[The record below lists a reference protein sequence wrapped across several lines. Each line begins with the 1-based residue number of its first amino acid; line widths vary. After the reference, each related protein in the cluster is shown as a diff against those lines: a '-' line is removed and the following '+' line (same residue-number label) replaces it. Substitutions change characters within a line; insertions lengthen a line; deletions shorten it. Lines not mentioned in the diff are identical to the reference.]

1 MTDSPAHQILA
12 RRSPALFRSFAFYL
26 RWYLGRHFHAMR
38 VSRTGL
44 PRGVMG
50 KPLIVYSNHPS
61 WWDPAVYILLC
72 DMLFPGRA
80 GYGPMDAAA
89 LGKYG
94 VLERMGVFG
103 VELDNPRGAATFLR
117 TCLAVLASP
126 SNMLWIT
133 AEGAFTD
140 HRTERPVMLRPGLAH
155 LARHVPGAV
164 ILPLALEYTFW
175 DESRPEALV
184 RFGEPLLSD
193 RQGSVAEWTTRL
205 EASLA
210 DTMDA
215 LATESA
221 TRNPALFQPL
231 VRGGV
236 GSAAST
242 IRGAG
247 CGPPPTAAAS
257 TRAMAARHDR
267 PAQCPGAPAR
277 RRAVRARPAQPA
289 RFPQAGTG
297 RGVAADLRPDP
308 RAQRGGQYRRRRRRD
323 PGQHRRRVRGR
334 GAG

>member
-1 MTDSPAHQILA
+1 
-12 RRSPALFRSFAFYL
+12 
-26 RWYLGRHFHAMR
+26 MR

-44 PRGVMG
+44 PRGVAG

-72 DMLFPGRA
+72 DILFPNRA

-140 HRTERPVMLRPGLAH
+140 HRTRPVALRPGLAH
-155 LARHVPGAV
+155 LARQVPGAV

-175 DESRPEALV
+175 DESRPEALL

-193 RQGSVAEWTTRL
+193 RQGSVADWTARL

-236 GSAAST
+236 GIGGIYDSWRWLRA
-242 IRGAG
+242 
-247 CGPPPTAAAS
+247 TAN
-257 TRAMAARHDR
+257 
-267 PAQCPGAPAR
+267 GR
-277 RRAVRARPAQPA
+277 R
-289 RFPQAGTG
+289 F
-297 RGVAADLRPDP
+297 DP
-308 RAQRGGQYRRRRRRD
+308 SHGSET
-323 PGQHRRRVRGR
+323 
-334 GAG
+334 

>member
-1 MTDSPAHQILA
+1 
-12 RRSPALFRSFAFYL
+12 
-26 RWYLGRHFHAMR
+26 MR

-44 PRGVMG
+44 PRGVAG

-72 DMLFPGRA
+72 DMLFPNRA

-140 HRTERPVMLRPGLAH
+140 HRTRPVALRPGLAH
-155 LARHVPGAV
+155 LARQVPGAV

-175 DESRPEALV
+175 DESRPEAPL
-184 RFGEPLLSD
+184 RFGEPPLSD
-193 RQGSVAEWTTRL
+193 RQGSVADWTARL

-236 GSAAST
+236 GIGGIYDSWRWLRA
-242 IRGAG
+242 
-247 CGPPPTAAAS
+247 TAN
-257 TRAMAARHDR
+257 
-267 PAQCPGAPAR
+267 GR
-277 RRAVRARPAQPA
+277 R
-289 RFPQAGTG
+289 F
-297 RGVAADLRPDP
+297 DP
-308 RAQRGGQYRRRRRRD
+308 SHGSET
-323 PGQHRRRVRGR
+323 
-334 GAG
+334 